1 MEKNKKNLLLLMFLV
16 FIAVNTMY
24 SQIYNEKVEAKIQ
37 MNTNNEFLEISGTAL
52 NKTEITQSLRYVLS
66 VIKKND
72 QNSNS
77 SKNDQSGR
85 VVLQASEKLDLSK
98 TSINKDVT
106 DRIIILLLIY
116 DFKDNLLGKDR
127 VVINDNPEAEKNA
140 FQNII
145 EDNKMLLK
153 SETGQI
159 SINEDVNQEARDGI
173 ELTGIVTEN
182 TKTKPGRDFY
192 KLFYS
197 NYSSKNI
204 NGSKVVSIN
213 ELMAFGTNTKIQ
225 ISIDNTVVWEF
236 FARPKYDYLKSM
248 AEVAVQRVNAYFQ
261 NMERNAQIVRR
272 Y

>member
-1 MEKNKKNLLLLMFLV
+1 MNNKFYILFLLVAVLTGNIMFGQ
-16 FIAVNTMY
+16 
-24 SQIYNEKVEAKIQ
+24 SYNKEVEAKIS
-37 MNTNNEFLEISGTAL
+37 MSNNNEFIEITGIAF
-52 NKTEITQSLRYVLS
+52 NKSEITQSLRYVLS
-66 VIKKND
+66 VIKKNAE
-72 QNSNS
+72 NSNS

-85 VVLQASEKLDLSK
+85 IVLKPSEKNELSK
-98 TSINKDVT
+98 TTINADAK

-116 DFKDNLLGKDR
+116 DLDDKLVGKDR
-127 VVINDNPEAEKNA
+127 VVINDTNEPEENTL
-140 FQNII
+140 QNIM
-145 EDNKMLLK
+145 EDNKLLV
-153 SETGQI
+153 ETKKNNNE
-159 SINEDVNQEARDGI
+159 SPNSEDVNQEARDGI

-204 NGSKVVSIN
+204 KGSRVVNIN
-213 ELMAFGTNTKIQ
+213 EVQAFGINTKIE
-225 ISIDNTVVWEF
+225 IKIDNTVVWEF

-248 AEVAVQRVNAYFQ
+248 AEIAVQRVNAYFQ